1 MRRDD
6 SGGAGMAGAFK
17 DAGSGSGVEMWLL
30 PFLTA
35 GVLCLFAA
43 LLTAG
48 TGETEAG
55 GGGVRLAGRPTLA
68 ILRDNEDRR
77 PPAVADL
84 RW

>member
-1 MRRDD
+1 
-6 SGGAGMAGAFK
+6 MAGAFK
-17 DAGSGSGVEMWLL
+17 DAGSGSGVGTWPL
-30 PFLTA
+30 PLLTA
-35 GVLCLFAA
+35 GGPCLFAA

-68 ILRDNEDRR
+68 ILRDNKERR

>member
-43 LLTAG
+43 LLTC
-48 TGETEAG
+48 EW
-55 GGGVRLAGRPTLA
+55 
-68 ILRDNEDRR
+68 ILRRNWQ
-77 PPAVADL
+77 L
-84 RW
+84 H